1 MEVEDLLHG
10 VRIAPPWSSPRGV
23 KEEMVVSV
31 PELRP
36 SATSWTTSPICGCR
50 RPATSPTYCSVPLP
64 SPQLS
69 TCSVRSISNLPAL
82 AILPSDLG
90 SLCDCLFLH
99 IRRHTFSGTHV
110 GGEIERIAGGS
121 AILPA
126 PRSAALCHPAQ
137 ACPSPTPRAE
147 RATRA
152 KRLLL
157 VVVIMLFLTY
167 MEVSI
172 SHVKCCL
179 VRLKCL
185 FPQSTQ

>member
-69 TCSVRSISNLPAL
+69 TCSVR
-82 AILPSDLG
+82 
-90 SLCDCLFLH
+90 
-99 IRRHTFSGTHV
+99 HTFSGTHV

-137 ACPSPTPRAE
+137 ACPSPAPRAE

-167 MEVSI
+167 MEDS
-172 SHVKCCL
+172 SSW
-179 VRLKCL
+179 L
-185 FPQSTQ
+185 FGGRGVCSGGSLQGNFERSLCRCDPWSGDCDR